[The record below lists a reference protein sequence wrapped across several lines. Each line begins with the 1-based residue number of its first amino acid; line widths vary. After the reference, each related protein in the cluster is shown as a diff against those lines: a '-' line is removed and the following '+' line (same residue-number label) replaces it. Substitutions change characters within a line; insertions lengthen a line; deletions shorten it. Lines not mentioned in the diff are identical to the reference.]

1 MDPPGQTLNENPPN
15 PTSHSPTHPTIDH
28 NTSIHPPS
36 YPPIDNPPPSDNPP
50 DPTSDNPTSQPP
62 PSDDPPE
69 PTRQRPTSVNPNTV
83 IEIPTVVRRCCSV
96 DLLRL
101 SGINQ
106 RRNFFSVDE
115 MEIKKRPKS
124 VIEKS
129 KNYLMVIAP
138 YIKDKEKPNK
148 VDEAARILRYRK
160 NVIEELLSTEQTY
173 VTVLNT
179 VYQIVILG
187 INDNQKKPVITV
199 DKQKR
204 LFLNWQSI
212 LNCHEKILEEMMDTD
227 SLLDLA
233 QHVGSILMGSRKNT
247 FLELYRYYINN
258 FDYAHNEFVNLK
270 NTSSA
275 FTKFL
280 SEIEEKLAAVKI
292 AGSGLTLEGFLIMP
306 VQRIPR
312 YVMLIDSLIK
322 FSSPQDIGYNDLVRA
337 HEQFQS
343 IATLINESKRK
354 VEQLEGVKKICAQ
367 IYGFPL
373 PSLLSCPDVRLINS
387 V

>member
-1 MDPPGQTLNENPPN
+1 LE
-15 PTSHSPTHPTIDH
+15 
-28 NTSIHPPS
+28 
-36 YPPIDNPPPSDNPP
+36 
-50 DPTSDNPTSQPP
+50 
-62 PSDDPPE
+62 
-69 PTRQRPTSVNPNTV
+69 
-83 IEIPTVVRRCCSV
+83 
-96 DLLRL
+96 
-101 SGINQ
+101 
-106 RRNFFSVDE
+106 
-115 MEIKKRPKS
+115 
-124 VIEKS
+124 
-129 KNYLMVIAP
+129 IAP
-138 YIKDKEKPNK
+138 YLKDKSKPNK
-148 VDEAARILRYRK
+148 VDEAARILRLRK

-179 VYQIVILG
+179 VSQIVLSG
-187 INDNQKKPVITV
+187 TNDNNQKKPVINA

-212 LNCHEKILEEMMDTD
+212 LNCHQKILEEMMDTD

-258 FDYAHNEFVNLK
+258 FDHAHNEFVHLK
-270 NTSSA
+270 NTSST
-275 FTKFL
+275 FTKWL
-280 SEIEEKLAAVKI
+280 AETEEKLAAVKI

-322 FSSPQDIGYNDLVRA
+322 YSSDKDIGYNDLVRA

-354 VEQLEGVKKICAQ
+354 VEQLEEVKKICAQ
-367 IYGFPL
+367 IYGF
-373 PSLLSCPDVRLINS
+373 SSETLLSSPDVRLIKSGDLFQKKKNMDRKFFTLLLPDRFILTSPVEKRDKEVDHTKFKYKLCAAAQMKDLRFYLDQTREKLSLKIDIMSQDAS
-387 V
+387 VPEKHYRLYNESDQEIQQWNVTN